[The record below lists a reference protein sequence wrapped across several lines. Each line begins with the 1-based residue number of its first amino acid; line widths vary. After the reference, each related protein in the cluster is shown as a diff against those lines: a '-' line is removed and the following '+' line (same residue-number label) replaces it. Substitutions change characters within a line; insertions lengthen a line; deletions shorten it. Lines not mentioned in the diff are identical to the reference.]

1 MDEFRWNLPGY
12 LSLKYNSQIEQNYVI
27 ELQED
32 FFSQI
37 QSNSYRSALITYH
50 LLFMCYVNQVLYKT
64 KLWKTEDFKTSL
76 IHLGGDLVQKL
87 DTANSPTAFSHKD
100 LKERSSIN
108 FLSLYENSIEVI
120 KKAKAIVDFRN
131 QNLGHATYTKI
142 EEDQFYSKINEYN
155 EVVALIA
162 NLYEKTLLEE
172 LDSFVAN
179 KSVEIREYIENQKNE
194 SGDLDTED
202 GLIENITID
211 EVELAFIAPNYLS
224 YQDIYSLC
232 ALMLDEVI
240 NGLEDKKYYLKIRDL
255 FTNHLKNILP

>member
-1 MDEFRWNLPGY
+1 MDELRWNLPGY
-12 LSLKYNSQIEQNYVI
+12 LSLKYNSQIEQDYVI

-32 FFSQI
+32 FFSQV

-50 LLFMCYVNQVLYKT
+50 LLFMCYINQVLYKT

-76 IHLGGDLVQKL
+76 IHLGRDLVQKL
-87 DTANSPTAFSHKD
+87 DTANSPIAFSHKD

-142 EEDQFYSKINEYN
+142 DEDQFYSKINEYN
-155 EVVALIA
+155 EAVTLIA
-162 NLYEKTLLEE
+162 NLYEKTLLKE

-179 KSVEIREYIENQKNE
+179 KSVEIKEYVENGE
-194 SGDLDTED
+194 GSED
-202 GLIENITID
+202 DLIENISMD
-211 EVELAFIAPNYLS
+211 EIELAFTASNYLS
-224 YQDIYSLC
+224 YQDIFSLC
-232 ALMLDEVI
+232 TLMPDEAI
-240 NGLEDKKYYLKIRDL
+240 NGLENRKYYLKIRDL
-255 FTNHLKNILP
+255 FTNHLKDILP

>member
-12 LSLKYNSQIEQNYVI
+12 LSLKYNSQIEQDYVI

-32 FFSQI
+32 FFSQV

-64 KLWKTEDFKTSL
+64 KLWKAEDFKTSL

-131 QNLGHATYTKI
+131 QNLGHATYTRI
-142 EEDQFYSKINEYN
+142 DEDQFYSKISEYN
-155 EVVALIA
+155 EVVTLIA
-162 NLYEKTLLEE
+162 NLYERTLLKE
-172 LDSFVAN
+172 LDSFVTN
-179 KSVEIREYIENQKNE
+179 KSVEIKEYVENGE
-194 SGDLDTED
+194 GLED
-202 GLIENITID
+202 DLIENISMD
-211 EVELAFIAPNYLS
+211 EIELAFTAPNYLS
-224 YQDIYSLC
+224 YQDIFSLC
-232 ALMLDEVI
+232 TLMPDDVI
-240 NGLEDKKYYLKIRDL
+240 NGLENKKYYLKIRDL
-255 FTNHLKNILP
+255 LTNHLKDILP

>member
-12 LSLKYNSQIEQNYVI
+12 LSLKYNSQIEQDYVI

-32 FFSQI
+32 FFNQV

-50 LLFMCYVNQVLYKT
+50 LLFICYINQVLYKT

-87 DTANSPTAFSHKD
+87 ETANSPTAFSHKD

-108 FLSLYENSIEVI
+108 FLSLYENSVEVI
-120 KKAKAIVDFRN
+120 KKAKTIVDFRN

-142 EEDQFYSKINEYN
+142 DEDQFYSKISEYN

-162 NLYEKTLLEE
+162 NLYEKTLLKEF
-172 LDSFVAN
+172 DSFVAN
-179 KSVEIREYIENQKNE
+179 KSTEIKEYVEN
-194 SGDLDTED
+194 GED
-202 GLIENITID
+202 SEDDLIENISMD
-211 EVELAFIAPNYLS
+211 EVELAFTAPNYLS
-224 YQDIYSLC
+224 YQDVFSLC
-232 ALMLDEVI
+232 TLMPDDVV
-240 NGLEDKKYYLKIRDL
+240 NGLENRKYYLKIRDL
-255 FTNHLKNILP
+255 FANHLKDILP

>member
-12 LSLKYNSQIEQNYVI
+12 LSLKYNSQIEQDYVI

-32 FFSQI
+32 FFNQV

-50 LLFMCYVNQVLYKT
+50 LLFMSYINQVLYKT

-87 DTANSPTAFSHKD
+87 EIANSPTAFSHKD

-108 FLSLYENSIEVI
+108 FLSLYENSVEVI
-120 KKAKAIVDFRN
+120 RKAKTIVDFRN

-142 EEDQFYSKINEYN
+142 DEDQFYSKICEYN

-162 NLYEKTLLEE
+162 NLYEKTLLKE

-179 KSVEIREYIENQKNE
+179 KFAEIKEYIDN
-194 SGDLDTED
+194 GED
-202 GLIENITID
+202 SEDNLIENISMD
-211 EVELAFIAPNYLS
+211 EVELEFTAPNYLS
-224 YQDIYSLC
+224 YQDVFSLC
-232 ALMLDEVI
+232 ALMPDEAI
-240 NGLEDKKYYLKIRDL
+240 DASENKKYYLKIRAL
-255 FTNHLKNILP
+255 LTNYLKSILP

>member
-12 LSLKYNSQIEQNYVI
+12 LSLKYNSQIEQDYVI

-50 LLFMCYVNQVLYKT
+50 LLFMCYINQVLYKT

-131 QNLGHATYTKI
+131 QNLGHATYTRI
-142 EEDQFYSKINEYN
+142 DEDQFYSKINEYN
-155 EVVALIA
+155 EVVILTA
-162 NLYEKTLLEE
+162 NLYEKAFLKE

-179 KSVEIREYIENQKNE
+179 KSAEIKEYVENGEGSE
-194 SGDLDTED
+194 ED
-202 GLIENITID
+202 LIENISMD
-211 EVELAFIAPNYLS
+211 EVELAFTAPNYLS
-224 YQDIYSLC
+224 YQDIFSLC
-232 ALMLDEVI
+232 TLMPDDVL
-240 NGLEDKKYYLKIRDL
+240 NGLENKKYYLKIRDL
-255 FTNHLKNILP
+255 LANHLKDILP

>member
-12 LSLKYNSQIEQNYVI
+12 LSLKYNSQIEQDYIV
-27 ELQED
+27 ELQQD
-32 FFSQI
+32 FFDQI
-37 QSNSYRSALITYH
+37 ESGSYRSALITYH

-87 DTANSPTAFSHKD
+87 EIANSPTAFSHKD

-108 FLSLYENSIEVI
+108 FLNLYENSVEVI
-120 KKAKAIVDFRN
+120 KKAKTIVDFRN

-142 EEDQFYSKINEYN
+142 NEDQFYSKINEYN

-162 NLYEKTLLEE
+162 NLYEGALLKE

-179 KSVEIREYIENQKNE
+179 KSFEIKEYVENGEG
-194 SGDLDTED
+194 SDDD
-202 GLIENITID
+202 LIENISMD
-211 EVELAFIAPNYLS
+211 EVELAFTAPNYLS
-224 YQDIYSLC
+224 YQDIFSLC
-232 ALMLDEVI
+232 TLMPDDVI
-240 NGLEDKKYYLKIRDL
+240 NSLENKKYYLKIRDL
-255 FTNHLKNILP
+255 FADHLKDILP

>member
-1 MDEFRWNLPGY
+1 MDELRWNLPGY
-12 LSLKYNSQIEQNYVI
+12 LSLKYNSQIEQDYVI

-50 LLFMCYVNQVLYKT
+50 LLFMCYINQVLYKT
-64 KLWKTEDFKTSL
+64 KLWRAEDFKISL

-87 DTANSPTAFSHKD
+87 DTANSPTVFSHKD

-131 QNLGHATYTKI
+131 QNLGHATYTRI
-142 EEDQFYSKINEYN
+142 DEDQFYSKINEYN
-155 EVVALIA
+155 EVVILTA
-162 NLYEKTLLEE
+162 NLYEKALLKE

-179 KSVEIREYIENQKNE
+179 KSAEIKEYVENGEGSE
-194 SGDLDTED
+194 ED
-202 GLIENITID
+202 LIENISMD
-211 EVELAFIAPNYLS
+211 EVELAFTAPNYLS
-224 YQDIYSLC
+224 YQDIFSLC
-232 ALMLDEVI
+232 TLMPDDVI
-240 NGLEDKKYYLKIRDL
+240 NGLENKKYYLKIRDL
-255 FTNHLKNILP
+255 FANHLKDILP

>member
-12 LSLKYNSQIEQNYVI
+12 LSLKYNSQIEQDYVI

-50 LLFMCYVNQVLYKT
+50 LLFMCYINQVLYKT
-64 KLWKTEDFKTSL
+64 KLWKTEDFRTSL

-87 DTANSPTAFSHKD
+87 DTADSPTAFSHKD

-120 KKAKAIVDFRN
+120 KKAKAIIDFRN

-142 EEDQFYSKINEYN
+142 DEDQFYSKINEYN
-155 EVVALIA
+155 EVVILTA
-162 NLYEKTLLEE
+162 NLYEKALLKE

-179 KSVEIREYIENQKNE
+179 KSAEIKEYVENGEGSE
-194 SGDLDTED
+194 ED
-202 GLIENITID
+202 LIENISMD
-211 EVELAFIAPNYLS
+211 EVELAFTAPNYLS
-224 YQDIYSLC
+224 YQDIFSLC
-232 ALMLDEVI
+232 TLMPDDVI
-240 NGLEDKKYYLKIRDL
+240 NGLENKKYYLKIRDL
-255 FTNHLKNILP
+255 FANHLKDILP

>member
-12 LSLKYNSQIEQNYVI
+12 LSLKYNSQIEQDYIV
-27 ELQED
+27 ELQQD
-32 FFSQI
+32 FFNQVESG
-37 QSNSYRSALITYH
+37 SYRSALITYH
-50 LLFMCYVNQVLYKT
+50 LLFMCYINQVLYKT

-87 DTANSPTAFSHKD
+87 ETANSPTAFSHKD

-120 KKAKAIVDFRN
+120 KKSKTIVDFRN

-142 EEDQFYSKINEYN
+142 DEDQFYSKINEYN

-162 NLYEKTLLEE
+162 NLYEKTLLKE

-179 KSVEIREYIENQKNE
+179 KSAEIKGYVEN
-194 SGDLDTED
+194 GED
-202 GLIENITID
+202 SEDNLIENISMD
-211 EVELAFIAPNYLS
+211 EIELAFTAPNYLS
-224 YQDIYSLC
+224 YQDLFCLC
-232 ALMLDEVI
+232 TLMPDEVI
-240 NGLEDKKYYLKIRDL
+240 NGLGNKKYYIKIRDL
-255 FTNHLKNILP
+255 FANHLKDILP